1 MLERFKQFISQEKL
15 ILPGEQTLLA
25 ASAGVD
31 SSVLCDLFLKA
42 GWPFVLAHCNFQL
55 RGTNSELDEFFVKKM
70 AQQAGVPFVSIRF
83 DTMDFAEENKL
94 SIQEAARQ
102 LRYEWL
108 EQVLQQTNC
117 QHIATAHHLD
127 DSIETVLFNFAR
139 GCGIRGLHG
148 ILPRNGRLIRP
159 LLFASKKEILEFAS
173 REGILFREDLSNL
186 EDKYTRNKIRLQA
199 IPVFEKINPSF
210 QKSAAATIGRL
221 REVEHIFD
229 FAIQTI
235 REKVMQQEG
244 SQWKIDTAQ
253 LLSYPAP
260 STVLYELLRPF
271 GFNGEQVTQILQS
284 IEDQPGKLFQSDGW
298 HLLFDRFF
306 LVLKSRENVGG
317 GQIITAIPASPII
330 LSDGSRLSFSLK
342 NGPPATFPQDPDS
355 AWLDF
360 DQLTFPL
367 SLRHWQPGDVFQP
380 IGLGGHRQ
388 KLQDFF
394 SDRKLS
400 RFDKEKVWLLESDG
414 AIAWVVGMRL
424 DERFKVSSQTKRCL
438 VVHFQ
443 SDIFAKPTTQSNPS
457 S

>member
-1 MLERFKQFISQEKL
+1 MLERFIQFISQEKL
-15 ILPGEQTLLA
+15 IVPGEQTLLA

-55 RGTNSELDEFFVKKM
+55 RGTDSEEDEFFVRKM
-70 AQQAGVPFVSIRF
+70 AEQAGAPFVSTRF
-83 DTMDFAEENKL
+83 DTLDFAKKNRL
-94 SIQEAARQ
+94 SIQEAARH

-108 EQVLQQTNC
+108 EQMRQQTDC

-127 DSIETVLFNFAR
+127 DSIETVLVNFAR
-139 GCGIRGLHG
+139 GCGIRGFHG

-159 LLFASKKEILEFAS
+159 LLFAYKKEIQEFAS
-173 REGILFREDLSNL
+173 VEGIPFREDLSNQ
-186 EDKYTRNKIRLQA
+186 EDKYTRNKIRLQTV
-199 IPVFEKINPSF
+199 PVFEKINPSF
-210 QKSAAATIGRL
+210 QKSAATTIGLL
-221 REVEHIFD
+221 REAEQLFD

-244 SQWKIDTAQ
+244 SQWKIDAAQ

-271 GFNGEQVTQILQS
+271 GFDGEQVVQILQS
-284 IEDQPGKLFQSDGW
+284 IENQPGKLFQSDGW
-298 HLLFDRFF
+298 HLLSDRFF
-306 LVLKSRENVGG
+306 LILKRQENVGG
-317 GQIITAIPASPII
+317 GQIISAIPIFPML
-330 LSDGSRLSFSLK
+330 LSDGSRLNFRLE
-342 NGPPATFPQDPDS
+342 NGPPATFPQDPNT

-367 SLRHWQPGDVFQP
+367 TLRHWQHGDVFQP

-400 RFDKEKVWLLESDG
+400 RFEKEKVWLLESNG

-424 DERFKVSSQTKRCL
+424 DERFKVSTRTKRCL

-443 SDIFAKPTTQSNPS
+443 NNTFVNLTTKSNPIS
-457 S
+457 